1 MSGSDHAYVAPRTG
15 STAELREKGSRF
27 LALLRA
33 ADDEEAAQAVV
44 GELKAEY
51 RDATHVCWAYR
62 VGAPPGVIERCADEG
77 EPSGTAGQPILQ
89 ALRARGASDA
99 VLAVVRW
106 YGGTKLGK
114 GGLVRAYG
122 GAGREAVAGA
132 DWVERYATVVF
143 EVEAEWSQSGELER
157 LATLPDVEQKD
168 GEWGERVKVL
178 LEVRAGRETSL
189 LERLESL
196 PLRWRRLEEKP

>member
-1 MSGSDHAYVAPRTG
+1 MSCDSAYVAPRTE
-15 STAELREKGSRF
+15 SSAELREKGSRF
-27 LALLRA
+27 LALLRPA
-33 ADDEEAAQAVV
+33 PDEEAAQTVV
-44 GELKAEY
+44 RELKSRY

-62 VGAPPGVIERCADEG
+62 VGAPALVLERCADEG

-89 ALRARGASDA
+89 ALRAREASDA

-122 GAGREAVAGA
+122 GAAREAVEVAS
-132 DWVERYATVVF
+132 WTERYAKVAF
-143 EVEAEWSQSGELER
+143 EVEAEWSQSGEIQR
-157 LATLPDVEQKD
+157 LATLPDVEQKSAD
-168 GEWGERVKVL
+168 WGERVRLV

-189 LERLESL
+189 VERLQAL
-196 PLRWRRLEEKP
+196 PVRWKHLDE